1 MALTATCARARAR
14 IRARVTV
21 AALLLA
27 AGASSRMG
35 EPKSLVAWAGRT
47 LIEWELEQLRASCVD
62 EIVVVIGA
70 RAEAVRRTLGALPE
84 RLVFNQRWPQ
94 GRATSLAKGAAAL
107 LAVGRTR
114 PDVVVIQNVDQP
126 ALSHVINHL
135 VATLRERGVEA
146 VQPTYLDGAGR
157 EHGGHPVVI
166 SGTLLEELAGATE
179 ATEGLRAILQRHPP
193 LRIPMPEEPSVALDL
208 DTPEAL
214 AAGRLIL
221 GA

>member
-1 MALTATCARARAR
+1 M
-14 IRARVTV
+14 TV

-35 EPKSLVAWAGRT
+35 GPKPLVAWGEGT
-47 LIEWELEQLRASCVD
+47 LIEWELGQLRASCVD
-62 EIVVVIGA
+62 EIVVVIGS
-70 RAEAVRRTLGALPE
+70 RAEAVRRTLGTSGEAE
-84 RLVFNQRWPQ
+84 LVFNQRWPQ

-107 LAVGRTR
+107 LGLSGNPAVGRAR

-126 ALSHVINHL
+126 ALTRVIDRL
-135 VATLRERGVEA
+135 VATLRERRVEA
-146 VQPTYLDGAGR
+146 VQPTYLDDAGA

-166 SGTLLEELAGATE
+166 SGALLEELAAATE

-193 LRIPMPEEPSVALDL
+193 LRIPMPDEPSVALDL

-214 AAGRLIL
+214 TEGRRLL
-221 GA
+221 GF

>member
-1 MALTATCARARAR
+1 MAREADG
-14 IRARVTV
+14 ARVTV

-35 EPKSLVAWAGRT
+35 EPKPLVAWGGRT

-70 RAEAVRRTLGALPE
+70 RAEAVRRTLGDLPE

-107 LAVGRTR
+107 LEVGRAR

-126 ALSHVINHL
+126 ALSHVIDRL
-135 VATLRERGVEA
+135 VETLRERGVES
-146 VQPTYLDGAGR
+146 VQPTYLDAAGT
-157 EHGGHPVVI
+157 EHGGHPVV
-166 SGTLLEELAGATE
+166 LAGALLDELTQATE

-214 AAGRLIL
+214 ADGRRVL
-221 GA
+221 GG

>member
-1 MALTATCARARAR
+1 MALEAD
-14 IRARVTV
+14 RVTV

-35 EPKSLVAWAGRT
+35 EPKPLVAWAGRT

-94 GRATSLAKGAAAL
+94 GRATSLAKGTAAL
-107 LAVGRTR
+107 LAPGRAR

-126 ALSHVINHL
+126 ALTHVIDRL

-146 VQPTYLDGAGR
+146 VQPTYLDAAGR

-166 SGTLLEELAGATE
+166 SGALLEELAGATE
-179 ATEGLRAILQRHPP
+179 VTEGLRAILQRHTPQ
-193 LRIPMPEEPSVALDL
+193 RIPMPEEPSVALDL

-214 AAGRLIL
+214 AAGRRIL
-221 GA
+221 GV